1 MEPQN
6 IQIAPEIIQAITRE
20 ATARGL
26 SVDEYLRQALGVM
39 NGTSSPDS
47 QASARPFYETATI
60 EEWVS
65 EYTKWAES
73 HGPNTPGLTREDV
86 RRLNQNARPY

>member
-1 MEPQN
+1 MESQN

-39 NGTSSPDS
+39 NGTPSPDS
-47 QASARPFYETATI
+47 QASARPFYETATV
-60 EEWVS
+60 EAWAPEF
-65 EYTKWAES
+65 TKWAES

-86 RRLNQNARPY
+86 SRERMYED

>member
-39 NGTSSPDS
+39 NRTPSSE
-47 QASARPFYETATI
+47 RM
-60 EEWVS
+60 
-65 EYTKWAES
+65 
-73 HGPNTPGLTREDV
+73 
-86 RRLNQNARPY
+86 

>member
-6 IQIAPEIIQAITRE
+6 IQIAPEIIHAITRE

-39 NGTSSPDS
+39 NGTSSPGS
-47 QASARPFYETATI
+47 QASARPFYETATV
-60 EEWVS
+60 EELVR
-65 EYTKWAES
+65 EFTKWAES
-73 HGPNTPGLTREDV
+73 HGPITPGLTRVES
-86 RRLNQNARPY
+86 R

>member
-47 QASARPFYETATI
+47 QASARPF
-60 EEWVS
+60 WVS